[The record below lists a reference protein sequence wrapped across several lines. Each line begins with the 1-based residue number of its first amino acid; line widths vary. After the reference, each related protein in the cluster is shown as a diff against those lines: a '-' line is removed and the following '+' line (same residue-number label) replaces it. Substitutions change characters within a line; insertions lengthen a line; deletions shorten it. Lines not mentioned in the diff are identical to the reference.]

1 MLSLALVGWLI
12 PASNTVLHAS
22 LSSALFSL
30 RQIVISS
37 ALGTNALQSLSTS
50 GAHAKRCASVP
61 CEKEGAGEAVADR
74 GPATR
79 TTAPRTSAE
88 VSSIYSGFLRSS
100 EDLPSVIEVDTRHH
114 HGRYK
119 YTLAGARTCRET
131 SAFVAFDPAAVLPL
145 SESGSAAHRADMRGC
160 PVRSSSTSGR
170 TNHQVSARLSKRWE
184 RHQR

>member
-1 MLSLALVGWLI
+1 MLSPALDGCII
-12 PASNTVLHAS
+12 PASNAVLQAS

-61 CEKEGAGEAVADR
+61 CEKEGAGEAVADGR
-74 GPATR
+74 ASDTHHCTEDVSRSIIHLFRLSTFIGGPAIR
-79 TTAPRTSAE
+79 NRSRYSTS
-88 VSSIYSGFLRSS
+88 SC
-100 EDLPSVIEVDTRHH
+100 
-114 HGRYK
+114 RYK
-119 YTLAGARTCRET
+119 YTLAGARTCSET
-131 SAFVAFDPAAVLPL
+131 SAFVAFDAAAVLPL
-145 SESGSAAHRADMRGC
+145 PESGSAAHRADMRGC